1 MDEDIRYHVFISY
14 THNDGPRK
22 EKNKWIYKLFDKSP
36 WASTKLAKRIKDKLT
51 RSYDY
56 KEACRLEKKLK
67 RYHFPKDI
75 ASDEKYA
82 YLKDVKRVSVYRDE
96 TEQQPGP
103 MRQVIFRELDR
114 SQHLVVIS
122 SKHSR
127 KKPWVNDEVSHFLA
141 NHNVDH
147 LTPFAIDG
155 IPFSKRRNEQE
166 IEESIPSPIIN
177 IYEQQEKEDPEHD
190 QSWYCLEK
198 SNESFSKILIRILGK
213 AFDVEFDELW
223 KSEKRRI
230 RRRQLCCILIG
241 AIITAAASWI
251 YFDKFHTY
259 TEYYVKTVDRY
270 GVPVGLHKLKKEET
284 NCYLSHVMLQ
294 KRNHKVI
301 RATSFD
307 CYGGLTEEGM
317 KQGIHDFFDFPGVVR
332 EFSYN
337 DNTGELESVTL
348 KNHELESVCRLIYHA
363 KDLIELRMAPQVGG
377 EALNIVNKKGN
388 HSNFNCFRTKLNERG
403 ETIQLYCF
411 QNSKENSITAETPNI
426 LYQRDSIGRINQLM
440 VGNSI
445 SHSILIAANTS
456 LYKLV
461 CKYDK
466 NSSAIYTSQYDKDNN
481 MLMNEDWSFQT
492 KIIGQGS
499 RHFEIRYEDAQG
511 KLCYNDQWV
520 AKGTIDII
528 KGKDYSL
535 AICKMYNTKNE
546 RTLNK
551 DNVSMIC
558 RYDYNNGKVVRCFY
572 DIQNKPICSKEDCH
586 REVEEYKQDTL
597 VTTYYD
603 TQGRLCNNYT
613 IGYAIKKE
621 FTDTNCT
628 TTEYFDKDGERCGNR
643 EDGIAILQ
651 TFTNQQDD
659 VLEIRLYSSNRTP
672 TCGIK
677 YDAPVYKMKYDNQ
690 GNRTEIR
697 YENGYGKPYTT
708 SKSYAYAKFDYDQWG
723 NCTKESFYDSNGNAC
738 LCDNKYATI
747 LKVYNN
753 VGQLV
758 KELKYDENNRPLEN
772 YSEEYTLDK
781 WGNITEMQYKDSLGK
796 LYMFN
801 NSYAI
806 IKQSFSKDGLNILSQ
821 SYYDTIYQPATN
833 ENGIHQSI
841 YKYDNRHNRTEIS
854 NRNIKYEPTPD
865 EDGITRKI
873 AKYND
878 RNLLIEKRN
887 YNELDTTLPM
897 ILEKNEY
904 DEFGE
909 LIEKKIIADNKIE
922 LITVYERDRQ
932 EYSITTKFLTGDR
945 NLIKSDTMPA
955 IQKRVYNSEHYLIKN
970 TFYDY
975 KHHLFFMKNNFA
987 FAHSEIDYN
996 RGKAL
1001 YFDADSLLIRIEYIQ
1016 RGDNKEQPVPT
1027 FCWIEIKRPSANIEL
1042 EEYYTSE
1049 KLKRGKYGAAV
1060 IKRIFNNKHQE
1071 IEEISY
1077 DEYGNRCNNI
1087 HGYSKKLKKYNTQ
1100 CPWPSLIEYL
1110 DSLDRPIE
1118 VKDGYTSYYK
1128 QQIAYTINDSI
1139 AFFVQYNTEMY
1150 PLAARWITHDPQ
1162 KRLINAKIPN
1172 EYYSWFVISYDKYK
1186 RLVNIKYYDIDNQPT
1201 TSRFLPQEA
1210 KYVYA
1215 NHNSKCPIRIDYYNV
1230 INQLLSRT
1238 IVNFKDSII
1247 VMQGVDDVGNP
1258 ITVDYAE
1265 YFSNDEKDKPP
1276 YYAHKIEYSK
1286 VYDNKY
1292 VFHNSKLKKMK
1303 SILNVSKQIYINKN
1317 DEHYSIPNLSI
1328 LEYQL
1333 ARQIFGLRPIDEDYR
1348 STY

>member
-82 YLKDVKRVSVYRDE
+82 YLKDIKRVSVYRDE

-103 MRQVIFRELDR
+103 MRQVIFKELDR

-155 IPFSKRRNEQE
+155 IPFSKRRNGQE
-166 IEESIPSPIIN
+166 VEESIPSPIIN

-270 GVPVGLHKLKKEET
+270 GVPVGLHKLNKEET
-284 NCYLSHVMLQ
+284 NCYLSHVILQ

-301 RATSFD
+301 RATSLD
-307 CYGGLTEEGM
+307 CSGDFTNEGM
-317 KQGIHDFFDFPGVVR
+317 RQGIHDFFDFPEVIR

-348 KNHELESVCRLIYHA
+348 KNQELKTVCRFIYHA
-363 KDLIELRMAPQVGG
+363 KDLIELRMASQIGG
-377 EALNIVNKKGN
+377 EALNIVNKRGN
-388 HSNFNCFRTKLNERG
+388 YSNFNCFRTKLNNNG
-403 ETIQLYCF
+403 EIIQLYMF
-411 QNSKENSITAETPNI
+411 QNSKDNNITAETPSI
-426 LYQRDSIGRINQLM
+426 LYQRDSIGRVTELI

-445 SHSILIAANTS
+445 SHSILDAANSTI
-456 LYKLV
+456 YKLV

-466 NSSAIYTSQYDKDNN
+466 NSSVIYSSQYDKDNN
-481 MLMNEDWSFQT
+481 MQRNGDWSFQT

-499 RHFEIRYEDAQG
+499 RHFEVRFEDSHG

-520 AKGTIDII
+520 AKVTIEII
-528 KGKDYSL
+528 KEKDYSL
-535 AICKMYNTKNE
+535 AICQMYNTKNE

-551 DNVSMIC
+551 DNVSMFR
-558 RYDYNNGKVVRCFY
+558 RYFYNNGKEIRCFY
-572 DIQNKPICSKEDCH
+572 DIQNKPIYSKEDCH
-586 REVEEYKQDTL
+586 KVVEEYKQDTL

-603 TQGRLCNNYT
+603 TQGKLCNNYAV
-613 IGYAIKKE
+613 GYAIKKVY
-621 FTDTNCT
+621 TNTNCT
-628 TTEYFDKDGERCGNR
+628 TTEYLDKDGERCGNR

-659 VLEIRLYSSNRTP
+659 IIEIRLYSSDKTP

-708 SKSYAYAKFDYDQWG
+708 SKSCAYAKFDYDQWG

-738 LCDNKYATI
+738 LYDKKYATI
-747 LKVYNN
+747 YNIYN
-753 VGQLV
+753 DVGQLV
-758 KELKYDENNRPLEN
+758 KELKYGENNRPLEN
-772 YSEEYTLDK
+772 YSEEYALDK
-781 WGNITEMQYKDSLGK
+781 WGNITEVQYKDSLGK

-821 SYYDTIYQPATN
+821 SYYDTIYQPVTN

-854 NRNIKYEPTPD
+854 YRNIKHEPTPD

-887 YNELDTTLPM
+887 YNELDTSSPV
-897 ILEKNEY
+897 ILEKNKY

-909 LIEKKIIADNKIE
+909 LIEYKLISNNKVEI
-922 LITVYERDRQ
+922 ITVYERNRK
-932 EYSITTKFLTGDR
+932 ERTLTTKFLTGNR
-945 NLIKSDTMPA
+945 SLIKSDTIPA
-955 IQKRVYNSEHYLIKN
+955 IEEKVYDSEHYLIKN

-975 KHHLFFMKNNFA
+975 KHHLFFVKDY
-987 FAHSEIDYN
+987 FAHCEIDYN
-996 RGKAL
+996 EGMAL
-1001 YFDADSLLIRIEYIQ
+1001 SFDADSLLIRIDYIQ
-1016 RGDNKEQPVPT
+1016 QGINKEQPVPT
-1027 FCWIEIKRPSANIEL
+1027 PCWVEIKRPSTNIEL
-1042 EEYYTSE
+1042 EKYYTSG
-1049 KLKRGKYGAAV
+1049 KLKRGKDGAAI

-1087 HGYSKKLKKYNTQ
+1087 HGYSKKLKRYDTQ
-1100 CPWPSLIEYL
+1100 SPWFLNFEYL

-1118 VKDGYTSYYK
+1118 VKFDNWTYYK
-1128 QQIAYTINDSI
+1128 QQITYIVNDSI
-1139 AFFVQYNTEMY
+1139 AFYVNYDTKMY
-1150 PLAARWITHDPQ
+1150 PVSAIWLSHDKYSSFIT
-1162 KRLINAKIPN
+1162 KIPHKC
-1172 EYYSWFVISYDKYK
+1172 YSWFAISYDKYE
-1186 RLVNIKYYDIDNQPT
+1186 RLANIKYYDFTNQPI
-1201 TSRFLPQEA
+1201 SVLNYPQEV
-1210 KYVYA
+1210 KYIY
-1215 NHNSKCPIRIDYYNV
+1215 NNNNSQCPMRIDYYNSV
-1230 INQLLSRT
+1230 NKLLSRT
-1238 IVNFKDSII
+1238 IVNFKDSTII
-1247 VMQGVDDVGNP
+1247 MQGVNNVGGP
-1258 ITVDYAE
+1258 ATVDYAE
-1265 YFSNDEKDKPP
+1265 YFPSDGEDENI

-1292 VFHNSKLKKMK
+1292 VFHNSKLKKIK
-1303 SILNVSKQIYINKN
+1303 STLNVNKQIYINKN
-1317 DEHYSIPNLSI
+1317 DEHYNMPNLSI

-1333 ARQIFGLRPIDEDYR
+1333 ARQVFGLRPIDEDYR
-1348 STY
+1348 SIY